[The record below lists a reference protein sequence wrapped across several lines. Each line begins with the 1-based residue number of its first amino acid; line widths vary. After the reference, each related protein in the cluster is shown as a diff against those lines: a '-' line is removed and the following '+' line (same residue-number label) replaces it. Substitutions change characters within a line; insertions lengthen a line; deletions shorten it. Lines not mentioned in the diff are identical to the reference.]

1 MITPFGKFCRKIRI
15 DHNEILKDMS
25 TKLGVTLSYL
35 SAVENGKRSVPED
48 WVEKITE
55 LYNLNEDERFALQ
68 ESVYE
73 TEGLIKFRTDEVGE
87 NSQQVLM
94 ALARKQSDISMNELK
109 EILNIFDRK

>member
-35 SAVENGKRSVPED
+35 SAVENGKRAIPED
-48 WVEKITE
+48 WVGRITE
-55 LYNLNEDERFALQ
+55 LYNLNEDERFLLQ

-73 TEGLIKFRTDEVGE
+73 TEGLIKFKTEEIGE
-87 NSQQVLM
+87 NNQQVLM
-94 ALARKQSDISMNELK
+94 ALARKQSDISPNELK